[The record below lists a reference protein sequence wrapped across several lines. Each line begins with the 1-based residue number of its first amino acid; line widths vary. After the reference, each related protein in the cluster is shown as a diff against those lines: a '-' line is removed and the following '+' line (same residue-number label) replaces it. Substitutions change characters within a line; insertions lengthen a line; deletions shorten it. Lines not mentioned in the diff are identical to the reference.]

1 MKLSEIKQ
9 LVEGTADAAFAL
21 DPQGAVAA
29 WNNAAVQLFGISEAE
44 AMGKHCRD
52 VVKGM
57 DECGH
62 ACNENCTIRQRAQN
76 RQPLQSYDIQVQ
88 AKDKRQWCN
97 ISVLIVNE
105 SKSTNPYTIHIAR
118 PTDLHKR
125 FEILMRDFVV
135 QQTSLPQ
142 VNMTEILSAK
152 NTPTNCV
159 DLSKRE
165 IEILKYL
172 AKGIKTSDL
181 ADKLFISRTTV
192 NNHIQHILKKLNAHS
207 RLEAVRRAEQ
217 AGLI

>member
-1 MKLSEIKQ
+1 MRISEIKE

-21 DPQGAVAA
+21 DPQGAVTA
-29 WNNAAVQLFGISEAE
+29 WNRAAVELFGISEAD
-44 AMGKHCRD
+44 AMGKHCRE

-76 RQPLQSYDIQVQ
+76 RQLVHNYDLQVQ
-88 AKDKRQWCN
+88 TKNKREWFN
-97 ISVLIVNE
+97 FSVLIVNE
-105 SKSTNPYTIHIAR
+105 GKSTNPYTIHIAR
-118 PTDLHKR
+118 RADLQKR

-135 QQTSLPQ
+135 QQTSLPE
-142 VNMTEILSAK
+142 VNMGEILSAK
-152 NTPTNCV
+152 NSPTNSV

-172 AKGIKTSDL
+172 AKGTKTAEL
-181 ADKLFISRTTV
+181 AEKLFISRTTV

>member
-1 MKLSEIKQ
+1 MRISEIFE

-21 DPQGAVAA
+21 DPQGAVMA
-29 WNNAAVQLFGISEAE
+29 WNKAAEKIFGLSKNEAI
-44 AMGKHCRD
+44 GKHCRE

-76 RQPLQSYDIQVQ
+76 RQLINNYDLQVQ
-88 AKDKRQWCN
+88 TKNKREWYN
-97 ISVLIVNE
+97 FSIMIVHE
-105 SKSTNPYTIHIAR
+105 SKSTQPCTIHIAR
-118 PTDLHKR
+118 PADLRKR

-135 QQTSLPQ
+135 QQTSLSD
-142 VNMTEILSAK
+142 VNVTEILSAK
-152 NTPTNCV
+152 NTPTNNV

-172 AKGIKTSDL
+172 AKGVKTSEL

-207 RLEAVRRAEQ
+207 RLEAIRRAEQ

>member
-1 MKLSEIKQ
+1 MRISEIFE

-21 DPQGAVAA
+21 DPQGAVMA
-29 WNNAAVQLFGISEAE
+29 WNKAAEKIFGLSKNEAI
-44 AMGKHCRD
+44 GKHCRE

-76 RQPLQSYDIQVQ
+76 RQLINNYDLQVQ
-88 AKDKRQWCN
+88 TKNKREWYN
-97 ISVLIVNE
+97 FSIMIVHE
-105 SKSTNPYTIHIAR
+105 SKSTQPYTIHIAR
-118 PTDLHKR
+118 PADLRKR

-135 QQTSLPQ
+135 QQTSLSD
-142 VNMTEILSAK
+142 VNVTEILSAK
-152 NTPTNCV
+152 NTPTNNV

-172 AKGIKTSDL
+172 AKGVKTSEL

-207 RLEAVRRAEQ
+207 RLEAIRRAEQ